1 MRTSPG
7 KGQPREGQGKP
18 TGEPAVKPMGM
29 RAVKDGGDTRSAVPL
44 FYRSALK
51 TVSTFSSAPKVAQGT
66 VHTGAFLSFQN
77 LPRL

>member
-44 FYRSALK
+44 FYRSA
-51 TVSTFSSAPKVAQGT
+51 PKVAQGT